1 MSRLGYSLV
10 GLVLLFSTRTL
21 AQLPFSEEHFAFVK
35 DLSISFEREELSS
48 IQDETEEWT
57 KWKTVSNYTFGKD
70 RGSMAMIT
78 ELNSLHPYF
87 RDQIIELIRQCKA
100 KGIELAVVEAYR
112 TPSKQNEYRS
122 MGKKYTRSSGGFSK
136 HQYGLAIDVV
146 PIVDSVAEWH
156 NVALWKKVGT
166 VGERLGLRWGGRW
179 RHPYDPGHFEW
190 TNGLSGYQLA
200 QGIFPPAPTSK
211 QENYPCMEEDLKRLM
226 AYWKS
231 WETEQSAISRKE
243 SSTRKMK

>member
-1 MSRLGYSLV
+1 MSRLGYFLV
-10 GLVLLFSTRTL
+10 GLTLLFSNPL
-21 AQLPFSEEHFAFVK
+21 FAQPFAEEHFSFVN
-35 DLSISFEREELSS
+35 DLSLSFKQEFQPELV
-48 IQDETEEWT
+48 DTTEAWT
-57 KWKTVSNYTFGKD
+57 KWKTVSNYMFGKD

-146 PIVDSVAEWH
+146 PIVDSVAQWH
-156 NVALWKKVGT
+156 NAVLWKKVGN

-200 QGIFPPAPTSK
+200 QGLFPPAPVSK
-211 QENYPCMEEDLKRLM
+211 QENYPCIEEDLKRLTT
-226 AYWKS
+226 YWKA
-231 WETEQSAISRKE
+231 WETEQSASSRKE
-243 SSTRKMK
+243 SSIRKMK

>member
-35 DLSISFEREELSS
+35 DLSISFEREESTV
-48 IQDETEEWT
+48 IQDDTEAWMN
-57 KWKTVSNYTFGKD
+57 WKTVSNYTFGKD

-100 KGIELAVVEAYR
+100 KGIELAIVEAYR

-156 NVALWKKVGT
+156 NAALWKKVGT

-200 QGIFPPAPTSK
+200 QGLFPPAPK
-211 QENYPCMEEDLKRLM
+211 QKNYPCIEEDLKRLTT
-226 AYWKS
+226 YWKA
-231 WETEQSAISRKE
+231 WETEQSAVSRKE
-243 SSTRKMK
+243 SSIRKMK